1 MCEAFSSSEAYQSL
15 AAIETITVTGRT
27 RQPLVR
33 KLNLFWWFM
42 NDFEPTPPD
51 WYRPTQPL
59 RTLFWYLRNPLQ
71 NAGRYVLGVADRNY
85 TVTGMWPVLETVWE
99 DVRWSDFPHFAPRHG
114 WKLAGILGL
123 AAERVCGRE
132 VQPAGLSVLAAA
144 AVRIRRLGPRAAVGV
159 DASYCPG
166 DTSRDPRVC
175 RRAWPV
181 WGCNG
186 SSIMSAAAWLH
197 SMLSRLRPLR
207 PRR

>member
-51 WYRPTQPL
+51 RYRPTQPL

-85 TVTGMWPVLETVWE
+85 TVTGMWPVLETVGE
-99 DVRWSDFPHFAPRHG
+99 DVRVVRLSTFRAATWLEARDAQTREWPLPAVDFVLDTA
-114 WKLAGILGL
+114 LAGILGL

-144 AVRIRRLGPRAAVGV
+144 AVRIRRLGPPPA
-159 DASYCPG
+159 
-166 DTSRDPRVC
+166 
-175 RRAWPV
+175 
-181 WGCNG
+181 
-186 SSIMSAAAWLH
+186 
-197 SMLSRLRPLR
+197 
-207 PRR
+207 

>member
-1 MCEAFSSSEAYQSL
+1 MCEAFSSSEAYQSV

-71 NAGRYVLGVADRNY
+71 NAGRCVLGVVDRNY

-114 WKLAGILGL
+114 WSITSSARASSVGGISSPSALAVLRLMTDANLVPCSTGISLGL
-123 AAERVCGRE
+123 VPLRI
-132 VQPAGLSVLAAA
+132 LSTKAAA
-144 AVRIRRLGPRAAVGV
+144 
-159 DASYCPG
+159 
-166 DTSRDPRVC
+166 
-175 RRAWPV
+175 
-181 WGCNG
+181 
-186 SSIMSAAAWLH
+186 
-197 SMLSRLRPLR
+197 
-207 PRR
+207 

>member
-51 WYRPTQPL
+51 WYRRTQPL

-114 WKLAGILGL
+114 WKRATLKLENGRSLPWISYSTPRWLAYWGWQPNGFAGVKFNRL
-123 AAERVCGRE
+123 AYLFSPLLPFVFVALVFVRLWALMPATARATHRE
-132 VQPAGLSVLAAA
+132 IQGCAQ
-144 AVRIRRLGPRAAVGV
+144 RRTDR
-159 DASYCPG
+159 
-166 DTSRDPRVC
+166 
-175 RRAWPV
+175 
-181 WGCNG
+181 
-186 SSIMSAAAWLH
+186 
-197 SMLSRLRPLR
+197 
-207 PRR
+207 

>member
-114 WKLAGILGL
+114 WKRATLKLENGRSLPWISYSTPRWLAYWGWQPNGFAGVKFNRL
-123 AAERVCGRE
+123 AYLFSPLLPFVFVALVLVRLWALMPATARATHRE
-132 VQPAGLSVLAAA
+132 IQGCAQ
-144 AVRIRRLGPRAAVGV
+144 RITDR
-159 DASYCPG
+159 
-166 DTSRDPRVC
+166 
-175 RRAWPV
+175 
-181 WGCNG
+181 
-186 SSIMSAAAWLH
+186 
-197 SMLSRLRPLR
+197 
-207 PRR
+207 